1 LIALHPN
8 PFNVKP
14 LTFAVLRLLSD
25 GEFRSGEEMARQ
37 LNVSRA
43 SIWQAMRFLDEAGL
57 AVFRVQGRGYRLRE
71 VLHWIDRDK
80 VVTALGERA
89 DLFDL
94 EVVDS
99 IDSTN
104 SRMLQKAAQGARHG
118 SCVITEM
125 QTAGRGRRGREWHAN
140 LGGSLTFSLL
150 WRFNRGAGFLSGLSL
165 AVGVALMRAL
175 SQAGVSGAGLKWPN
189 DVLHQHRKLAGIL
202 IELQGDMLGPSAA
215 VIGIGLN
222 LQLSDTVLNRIDQAA
237 VGVHSITSTSPERN
251 LLLAHTL
258 LHLADVL
265 NEFEE
270 GGFSRLRG
278 EWLAHHVYHEKPV
291 LLTLPDGSQH
301 QGHLLD
307 VAEDGA
313 LLVRTAAGKQR
324 FTSGEI
330 SLRGAAA

>member
-1 LIALHPN
+1 M
-8 PFNVKP
+8 KP

-25 GEFRSGEEMARQ
+25 GEFHSGEAMARQ
-37 LNVSRA
+37 LDVSRA
-43 SIWQAMRFLDEAGL
+43 SIWQAMRFLDEAGV
-57 AVFRVQGRGYRLRE
+57 AVFRVPGRGYRLRE
-71 VLHWIDRDK
+71 ALHWIDSEK
-80 VVTALGERA
+80 AAAALGDKA

-94 EVVDS
+94 EIVDS

-104 SRMLQKAAQGARHG
+104 SRLLQKAAQGARHG

-150 WRFNRGAGFLSGLSL
+150 WRFNQGAGFLSGLSL

-175 SQAGVSGAGLKWPN
+175 SQAGIAGAGLKWPN

-222 LQLSDTVLNRIDQAA
+222 LKLSGQVLDRIDQAA
-237 VGVHSITSTSPERN
+237 VDVHSISRDMPERN
-251 LLLAHTL
+251 LLLAYTL
-258 LHLADVL
+258 SHLADVL
-265 NEFEE
+265 NEFEQ
-270 GGFSRLRG
+270 GGFSCLRG
-278 EWLAHHVYHEKPV
+278 EWLSHHTYHEKPV
-291 LLTLPDGSQH
+291 RLLLPDGSQH
-301 QGHLLD
+301 QGYLLD

-313 LLVRTAAGKQR
+313 LLVRTATGNQR

-330 SLRGAAA
+330 SLRGVAA

>member
-1 LIALHPN
+1 M
-8 PFNVKP
+8 KP

-25 GEFRSGEEMARQ
+25 GEFHSGEAMARQ
-37 LNVSRA
+37 LDVSRA
-43 SIWQAMRFLDEAGL
+43 SIWQAMRFLDEAGVV
-57 AVFRVQGRGYRLRE
+57 VFRVPGRGYRLRE
-71 VLHWIDRDK
+71 ALHWIDSAK
-80 VVTALGERA
+80 VAAALGDKA

-104 SRMLQKAAQGARHG
+104 GRMLKKAAQGARHG
-118 SCVITEM
+118 SCVIAEM

-150 WRFNRGAGFLSGLSL
+150 WRFNQGAGFLSGLSL

-175 SQAGVSGAGLKWPN
+175 SQAGITGAGLKWPN

-222 LQLSDTVLNRIDQAA
+222 LKLSGQVLDRIDQAA
-237 VGVHSITSTSPERN
+237 VDVHSITSNMPERN
-251 LLLAHTL
+251 LLLAYTL

-265 NEFEE
+265 NEFEQ
-270 GGFSRLRG
+270 GGFFCLRD
-278 EWLAHHVYHEKPV
+278 EWLAHHAYHDKQV
-291 LLTLPDGSQH
+291 RLLLPDGSQH

-313 LLVRTAAGKQR
+313 LLVRTATGKQR

-330 SLRGAAA
+330 SLRGANA